1 MPRKF
6 VDEFSDDK
14 IKVGEDD
21 IDTEELNSAYDSGL
35 DDESNVNQQAV

>member
-14 IKVGEDD
+14 VKVGDD
-21 IDTEELNSAYDSGL
+21 EVDTEELNQAYDAGL
-35 DDESNVNQQAV
+35 DDQSNVEQQEI